1 MIIESSFLS
10 LFVNICFANAP
21 LLTLTS
27 QLKNLGKTNKMSY
40 MYIPIKMPALLE
52 FPTMKFYELSFQL
65 KTSLRQ
71 VTNFVTK

>member
-10 LFVNICFANAP
+10 LFVNICLANAP

-40 MYIPIKMPALLE
+40 MYIPIKMPALVE
-52 FPTMKFYELSFQL
+52 FPKMNFYNLSFQL
-65 KTSLRQ
+65 KICTIRTSDQTL
-71 VTNFVTK
+71 